1 MLYRLESLRGTD
13 PLPLSVAFTRI
24 GIITRLTKLASLIS
38 SSVHV
43 QQYLYSRGIRLHAMF
58 YNHFSHTFYFPLN
71 HTAVQRMLRSKDRG
85 WLAMTL

>member
-1 MLYRLESLRGTD
+1 MLHRLESLRGTD